1 MDKNILVCFRGRLD
15 SDLRSSFASRI
26 LKTKKKCKTYFCVDD
41 YLNKQTKFITS
52 LFKFNRII
60 NFKKKTNYF
69 NLFFTCKIFIL
80 FFKNVLCLIFF
91 KKKWLVN
98 NFGYSDVLLGDLV
111 YDQYVRFY
119 YDFKESFLSIRLF
132 YLLYKA
138 LYKAILLKKLILKKN
153 IKYIIVSSYSYA
165 TLSSIAIRIASKMN
179 IKVIIIGGNYYK
191 IFKSYDD
198 ALNGYYYISR
208 DRLDL
213 FKSHKDNIF
222 SAESYFEMRLKG
234 ESFIKD
240 KKDETLNFNELDAK
254 RAFFQK
260 KELSKSQFLKKHNLK
275 DDRPIFVIATHAFK
289 DANHLY
295 GKFLFD
301 DFWDEINFILKNIKN
316 NNDFHFF
323 LKAHPMSDYYG
334 EEEIINNLLSDLKI
348 DNINLID
355 KDISTK
361 SIINIADK
369 IFTSRGTIALEF
381 AAIGKKPYISS
392 KSYYSDLGFSHLISD
407 KKELLNC
414 LKNFSKENHYLN
426 ENQKVDAK
434 CCLYIRKEELLRK
447 NIYNLTEPI
456 RHISYEKFLKQLKLN
471 LYNKNNLVG
480 IKKNY
485 TNMLNKF

>member
-1 MDKNILVCFRGRLD
+1 MKKNILVCFRGRLD

-26 LKTKKKCKTYFCVDD
+26 LKTKKKCKTYFCIDA

-52 LFKFNRII
+52 LFKFNKII
-60 NFKKKTNYF
+60 NLKDKRNYI
-69 NLFFTCKIFIL
+69 NLFFISKIFFL
-80 FFKNVLCLIFF
+80 FLKNLFCLILF

-111 YDQYVRFY
+111 YDQYVRFH
-119 YDFKESFLSIRLF
+119 YDFKESFTSIRLIS
-132 YLLYKA
+132 LLYIT
-138 LYKAILLKKLILKKN
+138 LYKAILLKKLILKKK
-153 IKYIIVSSYSYA
+153 IKYLIVSSYSYA
-165 TLSSIAIRIASKMN
+165 TLSSIAIRIAAKMN

-191 IFKSYDD
+191 IFKSYEDT
-198 ALNGYYYISR
+198 LNGYYLISK

-213 FKSHKDNIF
+213 FKSDKNNII
-222 SAESYFEMRLKG
+222 SAENYFEMRLKG

-240 KKDETLNFNELDAK
+240 KTDETLNFNELDAK
-254 RAFFQK
+254 RAFFKK
-260 KELSKSQFLKKHNLK
+260 KELRKSEFLKSYSLK

-316 NNDFHFF
+316 NNYFHFF
-323 LKAHPMSDYYG
+323 LKAHPMSDFYG

-348 DNINLID
+348 NNINLVD

-369 IFTSRGTIALEF
+369 IFTSRGTMAIEF

-392 KSYYSDLGFSHLISD
+392 RSYYSDLGFSHLISD
-407 KKELLNC
+407 KNELLNC
-414 LKNFSKENHYLN
+414 LKNFSKENNYLN
-426 ENQKVDAK
+426 DNQKIDAK
-434 CCLYIRKEELLRK
+434 CCLYIRKEEILRK

-456 RHISYEKFLKQLKLN
+456 RHISYENFVKQLNLS
-471 LYNKNNLVG
+471 LYNKNNLAG

-485 TNMLNKF
+485 INMLNKF